1 MQNNNGNGNGSSIP
15 RLNEKSAL
23 FPSVSESKWV
33 DKEKELEAK
42 LEEIRK
48 LCPQKCSH
56 CDEMLSLLRAH
67 FASHRKDGGTTEGP
81 ETVALSDEPKQEQA
95 IVDPPPRKVLRSRP
109 DKSAAPPESKSA
121 SNYDVAASPRPSAAA
136 EIRRTT
142 RSVAEASPTA
152 VVTTDRKRTKQ
163 LVLKKEASLRQ
174 WSPNPVKP
182 EPMSPSST
190 PPLTRSDSP
199 PVKKKAVS
207 KSKLPLSG
215 PVPFV
220 ESLGKDVPSQ
230 VKELFTPD
238 LA

>member
-1 MQNNNGNGNGSSIP
+1 MQNNNGNGYSIP
-15 RLNEKSAL
+15 RLNGKSATAL
-23 FPSVSESKWV
+23 FPSESESKWV

-81 ETVALSDEPKQEQA
+81 ETVAMSEEPKQEQA
-95 IVDPPPRKVLRSRP
+95 TVDPPPRKVLRSRP

-121 SNYDVAASPRPSAAA
+121 SNYDWAASPRPSAAA

-142 RSVAEASPTA
+142 RSAAEASPTA
-152 VVTTDRKRTKQ
+152 VVTTDRQRTKQ
-163 LVLKKEASLRQ
+163 LVLKKEVNLRQ
-174 WSPNPVKP
+174 LSPNPVK
-182 EPMSPSST
+182 PSST

-207 KSKLPLSG
+207 KSKPPLSE